1 MAIRDGLYCVDD
13 IARYI
18 INYSNKR
25 GYSISNLKLQKL
37 LYFVQANFL
46 TSYDGIPCFDE
57 KIEAWDFGPV
67 VPQVYRE
74 YREYGSG
81 SISPITH
88 VLRRSATG
96 LGYVRMRFSDD
107 FIDDDDKELIDE
119 MIEYGAPY
127 TASQLVDITHN
138 QAPWKR
144 AYMRSF
150 NNEITKESIYEY
162 FKD

>member
-1 MAIRDGLYCVDD
+1 MAIQKGLYSVDD
-13 IARYI
+13 VAQYI
-18 INYSNKR
+18 INRSNEH

-46 TSYDGIPCFDE
+46 VSYNGTPCFE
-57 KIEAWDFGPV
+57 EAIEAWDFGPV
-67 VPQVYRE
+67 VPQVYRR
-74 YREYGSG
+74 YREFGSG
-81 SISPITH
+81 SIPTITH
-88 VLRRSATG
+88 VLRRSSNG
-96 LGYVRMRFSDD
+96 LGYIKIRFSDE

-119 MIEYGAPY
+119 MIKYGAPY
-127 TASQLVDITHN
+127 TASQLVAITHN

-162 FKD
+162 FKE